1 MQRLPHD
8 AHCFGAIHRDHDEV
22 NQDDVH
28 FCPFRQQIP
37 HLLEGSGSVVRF
49 VETAVTGDHL
59 RRTLQNA
66 PHNLPIQ
73 PGVVLQPHIIAINHK
88 SLLSIAVHYRIFYN
102 RCIFLIFDASVA
114 LLKGI
119 QFKYSLPQ

>member
-28 FCPFRQQIP
+28 FCPFRQQIS

-73 PGVVLQPHIIAINHK
+73 PGVVLQPHIIAIDIIDAH
-88 SLLSIAVHYRIFYN
+88 SLDKK
-102 RCIFLIFDASVA
+102 CTASYHNED
-114 LLKGI
+114 LKR
-119 QFKYSLPQ
+119 FRF